1 MNWLV
6 GYTLASM
13 AAAFVVVRV
22 FDHFVSGVSDTAT
35 NAARGVVFVNT
46 WAAVTAKSGMRDFTK
61 SAKRLRLKNL
71 SVKNKLEK

>member
-22 FDHFVSGVSDTAT
+22 FDYFVSGVSDTAT

>member
-1 MNWLV
+1 
-6 GYTLASM
+6 
-13 AAAFVVVRV
+13 
-22 FDHFVSGVSDTAT
+22 VSDTAT

-46 WAAVTAKSGMRDFTK
+46 WAAITAKSGMRDFTK